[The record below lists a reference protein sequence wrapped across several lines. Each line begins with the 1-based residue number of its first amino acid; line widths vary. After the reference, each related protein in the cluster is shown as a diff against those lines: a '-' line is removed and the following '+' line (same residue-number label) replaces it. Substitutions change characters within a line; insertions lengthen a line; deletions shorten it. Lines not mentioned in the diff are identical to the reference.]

1 MLKTDSDARA
11 RVLDLCP
18 VVASPETLLGLGGS
32 VLREFIDLA
41 YRATL
46 DDLRDPDVQISL
58 GLGLEPAASIYANI
72 YNSQPTSER

>member
-1 MLKTDSDARA
+1 MSIFQLTSLEPEATAGTIWYRPISRA
-11 RVLDLCP
+11 SSIAV
-18 VVASPETLLGLGGS
+18 
-32 VLREFIDLA
+32 FIDLA

-72 YNSQPTSER
+72 YNSQPTSEK